1 MNPEP
6 ELEDVKPLDAQAGEA
21 ALALARRTVERD
33 AAAVAAVL
41 PQLGESFVE
50 ALRLLLSCKGK
61 VLVTGMGTSGATARR
76 VAHLLSVGGTPAV
89 FVHAADGLH
98 GGLGA
103 VTEADC
109 VVAISKGGESDELNE
124 YVRRVRDR
132 RARVLTMTATPDS
145 TLAGLGDVRLVIDTP
160 TGVDPGGMI
169 AMGSALAMC
178 SVGDALT
185 VALMEIR
192 RYPWEAFMHTHP
204 GGAVGHRIQRGDPTP
219 DGVVSRPDATDR
231 R

>member
-1 MNPEP
+1 MSTWSGRSRSVEEPLGPE
-6 ELEDVKPLDAQAGEA
+6 AGET
-21 ALALARRTVERD
+21 ALALARQTVERD

-41 PQLGESFVE
+41 PQLGPSFLDAV
-50 ALRLLLSCKGK
+50 RLLLACQGK

-76 VAHLLSVGGTPAV
+76 IAHLLSVGGTPAV

-103 VTEADC
+103 VTADDC
-109 VVAISKGGESDELNE
+109 VIAISKGGESDELNE
-124 YVRRVRDR
+124 YVRRVRER
-132 RARVLTMTATPDS
+132 HARVLTMTATADS
-145 TLAGLGDVRLVIDTP
+145 TLARLGDVRLVIDTP
-160 TGVDPGGMI
+160 AEVDPGNMI

-185 VALMEIR
+185 VALMEVR

-204 GGAVGHRIQRGDPTP
+204 GGAVGHRIQRGEPAP
-219 DGVVSRPDATDR
+219 GKSVDATDR

>member
-1 MNPEP
+1 MQE
-6 ELEDVKPLDAQAGEA
+6 LDALGPEAGEA

-33 AAAVAAVL
+33 AAAVAAVV
-41 PQLGESFVE
+41 PQLGESFVD
-50 ALRLLLSCKGK
+50 ALRLLLTCKGK
-61 VLVTGMGTSGATARR
+61 VLVSGMGTSGATARR
-76 VAHLLSVGGTPAV
+76 IAHLLSVGGTPAV

-109 VVAISKGGESDELNE
+109 VIAISKGGESDELNE

-145 TLAGLGDVRLVIDTP
+145 TLARLGDVRLVIDTP
-160 TGVDPGGMI
+160 SGVDPGEMI
-169 AMGSALAMC
+169 AMGSALAMS

-204 GGAVGHRIQRGDPTP
+204 GGAVGHRIQRESPAP
-219 DGVVSRPDATDR
+219 DAAAPRPDATDR

>member
-1 MNPEP
+1 M
-6 ELEDVKPLDAQAGEA
+6 EDVEPLEREAGEA
-21 ALALARRTVERD
+21 ALALARQTVERD

-41 PQLGESFVE
+41 PQLGESFLA
-50 ALRLLLSCKGK
+50 ALRLLLACKGK

-76 VAHLLSVGGTPAV
+76 IAHLLSVGGTPAV

-103 VTEADC
+103 VTESDC

-132 RARVLTMTATPDS
+132 RARVLTLTATPDS
-145 TLAGLGDVRLVIDTP
+145 TLAQLGDVRLVIETP
-160 TGVDPGGMI
+160 TGVDPGEMI

-204 GGAVGHRIQRGDPTP
+204 GGAVGHRIQRGDPAP
-219 DGVVSRPDATDR
+219 DGVLSRPDTTDGR
-231 R
+231 

>member
-1 MNPEP
+1 MEEVEP
-6 ELEDVKPLDAQAGEA
+6 LGAEAGET
-21 ALALARRTVERD
+21 ALALARQTVERD

-41 PQLGESFVE
+41 PQIGASFLDAV
-50 ALRLLLSCKGK
+50 RLLLECPGK
-61 VLVTGMGTSGATARR
+61 VLVSGMGTSGATARR
-76 VAHLLSVGGTPAV
+76 IAHLLSVGGTPAL

-103 VTEADC
+103 VTADDC
-109 VVAISKGGESDELNE
+109 VIAISKGGESDELNE
-124 YVRRVRDR
+124 YVRRVRER
-132 RARVLTMTATPDS
+132 HARVLTMTATADS
-145 TLAGLGDVRLVIDTP
+145 TLAKLGDVRLVIDTP
-160 TGVDPGGMI
+160 DDVDPGNMI

-204 GGAVGHRIQRGDPTP
+204 GGAVGHRIQRGEPAP
-219 DGVVSRPDATDR
+219 ARAADATDR

>member
-1 MNPEP
+1 MEEVEGREP
-6 ELEDVKPLDAQAGEA
+6 EVGEA

-41 PQLGESFVE
+41 PQLGESFLD
-50 ALRLLLSCKGK
+50 ALRLLLSCRGK
-61 VLVTGMGTSGATARR
+61 ILVTGMGTSGATARR
-76 VAHLLSVGGTPAV
+76 IAHLLSVGGTPAV

-103 VTEADC
+103 VTPADC
-109 VVAISKGGESDELNE
+109 VIAISKGGESDELNE
-124 YVRRVRDR
+124 YVRRVRER
-132 RARVLTMTATPDS
+132 RARVLTMTATPES
-145 TLAGLGDVRLVIDTP
+145 TLALLGDVRLVIETP
-160 TGVDPGGMI
+160 AGVDPGNMI

-192 RYPWEAFMHTHP
+192 RYPWEAFMRTHP
-204 GGAVGHRIQRGDPTP
+204 GGAVGHRIQRGDSPP
-219 DGVVSRPDATDR
+219 GGVVSRSDATDR
-231 R
+231 G